1 MAIGTTNPWEL
12 RHQSG
17 HYAFLN
23 DLAEAPR
30 YGVIAAHLG
39 HGARG
44 GRVLD
49 AGCGEAILVRHLP
62 ADCIREYVGV
72 DRSQTAL
79 DCAPRARV
87 GDLRM
92 QLVCADLD
100 SYTPPAG
107 ESFDA
112 LVFNEVLYNLASP
125 LDAVARCAR
134 HLAPGGIAVISM
146 YAYNRSGRDCGTP
159 CGSPASGSC
168 STKRSCRAPRAASAG
183 ASRCCNYAHD
193 IRSSRMGTMGPYC
206 KAYALAQFKAFDGWA
221 GAASNIE
228 TLTDDDYLFLH
239 GTYAVTKDVF
249 LDEAI
254 VFDRITPEWIAFCER
269 TLSFEVPDYARA
281 AEAPAEA
288 DATPA

>member
-1 MAIGTTNPWEL
+1 MAIGTDPWEL

-30 YGVIAAHLG
+30 YGVIAAYLG

-79 DCAPRARV
+79 DRAPRARV
-87 GDLRM
+87 GDLRI

-146 YAYNRSGRDCGTP
+146 YAYNRSGEEPIAARVQGLWN
-159 CGSPASGSC
+159 AVRQSGQW
-168 STKRSCRAPRAASAG
+168 
-183 ASRCCNYAHD
+183 
-193 IRSSRMGTMGPYC
+193 
-206 KAYALAQFKAFDGWA
+206 L
-221 GAASNIE
+221 
-228 TLTDDDYLFLH
+228 
-239 GTYAVTKDVF
+239 V
-249 LDEAI
+249 LDETI
-254 VFDRITPEWIAFCER
+254 VQ
-269 TLSFEVPDYARA
+269 S
-281 AEAPAEA
+281 
-288 DATPA
+288 ATRGLRWHVQMLQLRSRHQE